1 MIWPA
6 KPFKTL
12 QKLRRFILY
21 LAIFQF
27 RSVILGAPGMFA
39 SQEVPE
45 PIIFIRL
52 LSVNIVVQFR
62 ASERLIC
69 CESRHLELFGS
80 RPRWQRHSGVL

>member
-1 MIWPA
+1 
-6 KPFKTL
+6 
-12 QKLRRFILY
+12 
-21 LAIFQF
+21 
-27 RSVILGAPGMFA
+27 MFA

-45 PIIFIRL
+45 PIIIIRL